1 MPLIVIQAFPLTN
14 FDDFCTANVFN
25 ITEEKKATYKNVTY
39 FNIHI
44 YYYMLSYTKIYITSI
59 KSCERLPQK
68 GIHLHKPKTNN
79 AYSNL
84 ANSIAFDTNNLMTN
98 KRFESVTW

>member
-39 FNIHI
+39 FNMHI
-44 YYYMLSYTKIYITSI
+44 YKGLLHVIIHKDIYYLDKVM
-59 KSCERLPQK
+59 
-68 GIHLHKPKTNN
+68 
-79 AYSNL
+79 
-84 ANSIAFDTNNLMTN
+84 
-98 KRFESVTW
+98 